1 MTTPSTPHPP
11 AQLLDDTQL
20 ARSDVAANCV
30 MNRERGLVGVNSYA
44 RDLGFDPLRWLLAA
58 ATGGTGDPPPRGSP
72 AGGDIRTSRAGP
84 GHAEPGA
91 PRDDRQ
97 LWVDLCCG
105 SGRALIEAG
114 TQVDRSPWAGRLT
127 IIGVDLVDAFV
138 TEPRPTGLQ
147 LHVASV
153 STWAPPRAVNL
164 VTCVHGLHYVGDKL
178 GLLLR
183 AASWL
188 TDGGRLVAHLDPA
201 TLRHPDGRSAA
212 RRAVAALRRSGFDYD
227 SRRHLVSRGGTTGVR
242 LPATPATPDWAY
254 LGADDQ
260 GGPSYRPGRRS
271 LLLPVRLTPT
281 ARQT

>member
-1 MTTPSTPHPP
+1 MAQTSTCATTWQQPPATPGPGAPMTTPSRPHPP

-44 RDLGFDPLRWLLAA
+44 RDLGFDPLRWLLPA

-72 AGGDIRTSRAGP
+72 PGGDIRTSRAGP

-91 PRDDRQ
+91 PRDDRL

-114 TQVDRSPWAGRLT
+114 TQVDRSRWAGRLT

-138 TEPRPTGLQ
+138 AAPRPTGLQ

-153 STWAPPRAVNL
+153 STWEPPGPVDL
-164 VTCVHGLHYVGDKL
+164 VTCVHGL
-178 GLLLR
+178 R
-183 AASWL
+183 RRQ
-188 TDGGRLVAHLDPA
+188 T
-201 TLRHPDGRSAA
+201 
-212 RRAVAALRRSGFDYD
+212 RAVAAGCLVVDGRRAAGRPPRPGDPPP
-227 SRRHLVSRGGTTGVR
+227 RGRPLGRAPSRGGAAAQRVR
-242 LPATPATPDWAY
+242 LRLASTPRESRRNDRCSAASDAGDTGDTR
-254 LGADDQ
+254 LGL
-260 GGPSYRPGRRS
+260 PRS
-271 LLLPVRLTPT
+271 
-281 ARQT
+281 

>member
-1 MTTPSTPHPP
+1 MTTPSGPCPP
-11 AQLLDDTQL
+11 TQLLDDTQL

-44 RDLGFDPLRWLLAA
+44 RDLGFDPLRWLLPA
-58 ATGGTGDPPPRGSP
+58 ATGGTGDPLP
-72 AGGDIRTSRAGP
+72 
-84 GHAEPGA
+84 HAEPDA
-91 PRDDRQ
+91 PRDDRL

-105 SGRALIEAG
+105 RGRALIEAG
-114 TQVDRSPWAGRLT
+114 TQVDRSPWSGRLM
-127 IIGVDLVDAFV
+127 IVGVDLVDAFV
-138 TEPRPTGLQ
+138 AAPRPPGLQ

-153 STWAPPRAVNL
+153 STWEPPGPVDL

-201 TLRHPDGRSAA
+201 TLRHPDGRPAA

-254 LGADDQ
+254 LGADDR
-260 GGPSYRPGRRS
+260 GGPSYTGQDAVHSYYRFG
-271 LLLPVRLTPT
+271 
-281 ARQT
+281 